1 MKGRDIKKYLPLT
14 FTNIAPFTQKPTEN
28 QPYVAWD
35 DKVVIWI
42 STCDNAEFV
51 ICICRIITLDQSSVP
66 LPSKMRNPNELIK
79 GEKRG
84 CLELYCIPWKN
95 CHMSNSNVNSL
106 LIIKVAELA
115 DVIKFILA
123 KNQEEILHS
132 IAWAVKIT
140 NKWHLSD
147 DQNSQKNCNIQT
159 FGDGCLIGQK
169 RDCHGKITDI
179 LFPSWSIL
187 NKGTIWTIIS
197 DVILLVSLM
206 LTLCSLLFP
215 SLQSEWSEKSCSDY
229 KN

>member
-1 MKGRDIKKYLPLT
+1 MFR
-14 FTNIAPFTQKPTEN
+14 
-28 QPYVAWD
+28 
-35 DKVVIWI
+35 
-42 STCDNAEFV
+42 
-51 ICICRIITLDQSSVP
+51 
-66 LPSKMRNPNELIK
+66 
-79 GEKRG
+79 
-84 CLELYCIPWKN
+84 LYCIPWKN

-159 FGDGCLIGQK
+159 FGDWCLIGQK
-169 RDCHGKITDI
+169 RDCHGKITDV
-179 LFPSWSIL
+179 LFVPSWSIL

-197 DVILLVSLM
+197 DVILPCKSDVDP
-206 LTLCSLLFP
+206 LFP
-215 SLQSEWSEKSCSDY
+215 SFPLTSIWEKWEVMLRLQ
-229 KN
+229 N